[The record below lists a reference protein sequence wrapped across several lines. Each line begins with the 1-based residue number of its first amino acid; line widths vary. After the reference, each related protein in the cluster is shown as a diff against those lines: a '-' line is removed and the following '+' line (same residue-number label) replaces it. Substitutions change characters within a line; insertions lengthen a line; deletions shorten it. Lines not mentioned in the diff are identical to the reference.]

1 MGGYS
6 MATINED
13 KLNKA
18 ARIAKSW
25 QTVHYQND
33 ITNCGNCEF
42 ANPKWDKT
50 RGECNLVKHLPFPIS
65 ALGICKQHSNF
76 RDK

>member
-1 MGGYS
+1 MG
-6 MATINED
+6 TPNRD
-13 KLNKA
+13 KTE
-18 ARIAKSW
+18 KSILISRAW

-33 ITNCGNCEF
+33 ITNCGNCDF

-50 RGECNLVKHLPFPIS
+50 RGECNLVKQLPFPIS
-65 ALGICKQHSNF
+65 ALGICRQHSRF